1 MSWLSIA
8 KYLYCAFS
16 LAHDHCQP
24 KEEHGYMITHSGETP
39 HRCKLENEQRRLQI
53 GHVLLLHSVS
63 FQGNCFLK
71 GRKRRGSQSCIKE
84 LDCKLPPRCPCYS
97 CPIAVTTRALT
108 VPRTDQCERK
118 LRTKHAPV
126 QCSTWWYIK
135 NTHTKKKPKTFFLRE
150 ADGHPTSGEASEN
163 AGFVLFQ
170 SKHCPNK
177 MCCTAP
183 SSGEKSSP
191 CKKAQRRFLKH

>member
-1 MSWLSIA
+1 
-8 KYLYCAFS
+8 
-16 LAHDHCQP
+16 
-24 KEEHGYMITHSGETP
+24 MITHSGETP
-39 HRCKLENEQRRLQI
+39 YRCKLENEQRRLQT

-71 GRKRRGSQSCIKE
+71 GRKRRGSQSYLKE
-84 LDCKLPPRCPCYS
+84 LDRKLPPRCPCNS
-97 CPIAVTTRALT
+97 CPIAVTAGALT
-108 VPRTDQCERK
+108 VLRTDQRERK
-118 LRTKHAPV
+118 LRMKHIPV
-126 QCSTWWYIK
+126 QCSTWWCIK
-135 NTHTKKKPKTFFLRE
+135 NTNKKNPTFFLRE
-150 ADGHPTSGEASEN
+150 ADGHPTSGETSEN
-163 AGFVLFQ
+163 IGFVLFQ